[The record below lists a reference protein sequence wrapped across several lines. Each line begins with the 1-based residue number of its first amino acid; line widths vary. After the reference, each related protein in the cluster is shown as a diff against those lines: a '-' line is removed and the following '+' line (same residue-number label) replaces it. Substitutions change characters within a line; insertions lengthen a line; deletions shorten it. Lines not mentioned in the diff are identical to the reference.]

1 MLFIEVNGNDIGG
14 EKNMVEA
21 KGIISRPD
29 ATTYMYGTHAL
40 VEAGSERISY
50 ALSSKKINLDKYV
63 GRYVHVSGSQVP
75 GYPVDGGP
83 PYLEVFKVDYKG
95 AETHV
100 ASRESIGSDA
110 DVEPEGSINAI

>member
-1 MLFIEVNGNDIGG
+1 ME
-14 EKNMVEA
+14 EA
-21 KGIISRPD
+21 KGTITRPEV
-29 ATTYMYGTHAL
+29 TTYMYGTHAL
-40 VEAGSERISY
+40 VEAGSKRTSY
-50 ALSSKKINLDKYV
+50 ALSSKTIDLDRYV

-95 AETHV
+95 AEIHA

-110 DVEPEGSINAI
+110 DVGPEGNFNAI